1 MRSKQQQPNKLKFM
15 NKILTFGEIILRL
28 SPPGHRTMKQSHAL
42 EFFFGGTELNV
53 AASLATMGCGVKHV
67 SCVSDDFVGE
77 SALAFVKS
85 FGIDPSFITRN
96 EHPLGLYFLEVGAS
110 VRASRIAYNRL
121 NGSFAN
127 IQSGKTDWKKALED
141 CSYFHWTG
149 ISPGISEAA
158 YESLKEGL
166 KTARA
171 MGIEITADPAYR
183 SNLWKYG
190 KSGKEVLKEL
200 VGYSTIFIGGVN
212 EINEILG
219 TNFSPDKEG
228 FLKACN
234 ELKRQIPSIRKIF
247 DKIRIGVTAS
257 SQQTQG
263 RALANGNYFETGF
276 LEVNPVVDR
285 IGTGDAFAAGLIYG
299 LQHFDDEKALH
310 FANAA
315 CAVKHTILGDINYS
329 SVEDILEVM
338 NGDSGG
344 RIKR

>member
-1 MRSKQQQPNKLKFM
+1 MTG
-15 NKILTFGEIILRL
+15 KIVTFGEIIMRL
-28 SPPGHRTMKQSHAL
+28 SPPGNRTMKQSHEM

-53 AASLATMGCGVKHV
+53 ASSLATMGCEVKHI
-67 SCVSDDFVGE
+67 SCVSNDFVGE
-77 SALAFVKS
+77 SAVSFIKG
-85 FGIDPSFITRN
+85 FGIDTTFISKN
-96 EHPLGLYFLEVGAS
+96 EHPLGLYFLEVGSS

-127 IQSGKTDWKKALED
+127 IHAGNIDWEKALEN
-141 CSYFHWTG
+141 CEYFHWTG

-158 YESLKEGL
+158 YETLKQGL
-166 KTARA
+166 KTAQKK
-171 MGIEITADPAYR
+171 GIQITTDPAYR
-183 SNLWKYG
+183 SSLWKYG
-190 KSGKEVLKEL
+190 RNGNEVLKEL
-200 VGYSTIFIGGVN
+200 VSYSTIFIGGVN

-219 TNFSPDKEG
+219 THFSSDKEG
-228 FLKACN
+228 FIEACK
-234 ELKRQIPSIRKIF
+234 ELKQQIPSIHKIF

-263 RALANGNYFETGF
+263 RALVDGNYFETEL

-299 LQHFDDEKALH
+299 LIHFDEQKALK

-315 CAVKHTILGDINYS
+315 CAIKHTIPGDINYS
-329 SVEDILEVM
+329 GVEDIMEVM
-338 NGDSGG
+338 NGNSGG

>member
-1 MRSKQQQPNKLKFM
+1 MGNT
-15 NKILTFGEIILRL
+15 IVTFGEVIMRL
-28 SPPGHRTMKQSHAL
+28 SPPGNRVMKQSHEM

-53 AASLATMGCGVKHV
+53 ASSLATMGCTVRHI
-67 SCVSDDFVGE
+67 SSVSDDFVGE
-77 SALAFVKS
+77 SAVSFIKS
-85 FGIDPSFITRN
+85 FGIDTRFITKN
-96 EHPLGLYFLEVGAS
+96 EHPLGLYFLEAGSS

-127 IQSGKTDWKKALED
+127 MRAEHIDWEKALDGCE
-141 CSYFHWTG
+141 YFHWTG
-149 ISPGISEAA
+149 ISPGISAAA
-158 YESLKEGL
+158 YETLKEGL
-166 KTARA
+166 KTAQE
-171 MGIEITADPAYR
+171 MGIHITTDPAYR

-190 KSGKEVLKEL
+190 KNGSDILKEL
-200 VGYSTIFIGGVN
+200 VSYSTLFIGGVN

-219 TNFSPDKEG
+219 TQFSSDQQG
-228 FLKACN
+228 FIEASK
-234 ELKRQIPSIRKIF
+234 ELKEQIPSIQKVF

-263 RALANGNYFETGF
+263 RAWVHDQYFETEL

-299 LQHFDDEKALH
+299 LMNFDDEKALK

-315 CAVKHTILGDINYS
+315 CAIKHTIPGDINYCS
-329 SVEDILEVM
+329 AEDILEVM
-338 NGDSGG
+338 NGSSGG

>member
-1 MRSKQQQPNKLKFM
+1 MS
-15 NKILTFGEIILRL
+15 NKIVTFGEVIMRL
-28 SPPGHRTMKQSHAL
+28 SPPGNRTMKQSHEM

-53 AASLATMGCGVKHV
+53 ASSLATMGCEVKHV
-67 SCVSDDFVGE
+67 SAVSDDFVGE

-85 FGIDPSFITRN
+85 FGIDTRFISKN
-96 EHPLGLYFLEVGAS
+96 EHPLGLYFLEVGSS

-127 IQSGKTDWKKALED
+127 IRPEQVNWKKALEG
-141 CSYFHWTG
+141 CGYFHWTG
-149 ISPGISEAA
+149 ISPGISGGA
-158 YESLKEGL
+158 YETLKEGL
-166 KTARA
+166 LTARE
-171 MGIEITADPAYR
+171 MGIEVTADPAYR

-190 KSGKEVLKEL
+190 KSGNEVLKEL
-200 VGYSTIFIGGVN
+200 VSYSTVFIGGVN

-219 TNFSPDKEG
+219 TQFLPDREG
-228 FLKACN
+228 FLEACE
-234 ELKRQIPSIRKIF
+234 ELRQQVPSIHKIF

-263 RALANGNYFETGF
+263 RALVNGHYFETGL

-299 LQHFDDEKALH
+299 LLNFDDEKALH

-315 CAVKHTILGDINYS
+315 CAIKHTILGDINYCS
-329 SVEDILEVM
+329 AEDILEVM
-338 NGDSGG
+338 AGNSGG

>member
-1 MRSKQQQPNKLKFM
+1 M
-15 NKILTFGEIILRL
+15 NKILTFGEIIMRL
-28 SPPGHRTMKQSHAL
+28 SPPGHRTMKQSHEM
-42 EFFFGGTELNV
+42 EFFFGGTEFNV
-53 AASLATMGCGVKHV
+53 AASLATLGCVVKHV

-77 SALAFVKS
+77 SAMAFVKS
-85 FGIDPSFITRN
+85 FGIDTAFITKN
-96 EHPLGLYFLEVGAS
+96 EHPLGLYFLEVGSS

-127 IQSGKTDWKKALED
+127 IEAGKTEWKKALED

-149 ISPGISEAA
+149 ISPGISESA

-166 KTARA
+166 HTARE
-171 MGIEITADPAYR
+171 MGIEVTTDPAYR

-190 KSGKEVLKEL
+190 RSGNDVLKEL

-219 TNFSPDKEG
+219 TSFSQDQNG
-228 FLKACN
+228 FLEACS
-234 ELKRQIPSIRKIF
+234 ELQQQIPSIHKIF
-247 DKIRIGVTAS
+247 DKIRIGITAS

-263 RALANGNYFETGF
+263 RALVNGKYVETEL

-299 LQHFDDEKALH
+299 LQHFDDEKALN

-315 CAVKHTILGDINYS
+315 CAIKHTILGDINYS
-329 SVEDILEVM
+329 SAEEILEVM
-338 NGDSGG
+338 AGNSGG

>member
-1 MRSKQQQPNKLKFM
+1 MG
-15 NKILTFGEIILRL
+15 KILTFGEIIMRL
-28 SPPGHRTMKQSHAL
+28 SPPGNRTMKQSHEM

-53 AASLATMGCGVKHV
+53 ASSLATMGCEVKHV
-67 SCVSDDFVGE
+67 SAVSDDFVGE
-77 SALAFVKS
+77 SALSFVKS
-85 FGIDPSFITRN
+85 FGIDTNFISKN
-96 EHPLGLYFLEVGAS
+96 EHPLGLYFLEVGSS

-127 IQSGKTDWKKALED
+127 IEAEKIDWKKALEGCD
-141 CSYFHWTG
+141 YFHWTG
-149 ISPGISEAA
+149 ISPGISESA

-166 KTARA
+166 KTAREL
-171 MGIEITADPAYR
+171 GIEITTDPAYR

-190 KSGKEVLKEL
+190 KNGNEVLKEL
-200 VGYSTIFIGGVN
+200 VSLSTIFIGGVN

-219 TNFSPDKEG
+219 TQFSSDQQG
-228 FLKACN
+228 FLQACE
-234 ELKRQIPSIRKIF
+234 ELKKQCPSIHKIF

-263 RALANGNYFETGF
+263 RALINGNYVETKF
-276 LEVNPVVDR
+276 LEIDQVVDR

-299 LQHFDDEKALH
+299 LKNFDDEKALN

-315 CAVKHTILGDINYS
+315 CAIKHTILGDINYCS
-329 SVEDILEVM
+329 AEDILEVM
-338 NGDSGG
+338 AGNSGG

>member
-1 MRSKQQQPNKLKFM
+1 MSK
-15 NKILTFGEIILRL
+15 IVTFGEVIMRF
-28 SPPGHRTMKQSHAL
+28 SPPGNRTMKQSHEM

-53 AASLATMGCGVKHV
+53 AASLATMGCEVQHV

-77 SALAFVKS
+77 SAVSFIRG
-85 FGIDPSFITRN
+85 FGIDVTFINKN
-96 EHPLGLYFLEVGAS
+96 EHPLGLYFLEVGSS

-127 IQSGKTDWKKALED
+127 IRPEKIDWKKVLEG
-141 CSYFHWTG
+141 CEYFHWTG
-149 ISPGISEAA
+149 ISPGISESA
-158 YESLKEGL
+158 YEALKEGL
-166 KTARA
+166 KTAQHI
-171 MGIEITADPAYR
+171 GVEVTTDPAYR

-190 KSGKEVLKEL
+190 KKGSEVLKEL
-200 VGYSTIFIGGVN
+200 VSYSTIFIGGVN

-219 TNFSPDKEG
+219 TRFSSEKEG
-228 FLKACN
+228 FIEACK
-234 ELKRQIPSIRKIF
+234 ELKQQIPSVHKIF

-263 RALANGNYFETGF
+263 RAWVNENYFETYL
-276 LEVNPVVDR
+276 LEINPVVDR

-299 LQHFDDEKALH
+299 LKNFDDEKALN

-315 CAVKHTILGDINYS
+315 CAIKHTIPGDINYS

-338 NGDSGG
+338 NGNSGG

>member
-1 MRSKQQQPNKLKFM
+1 MAS
-15 NKILTFGEIILRL
+15 KILTFGEIIMRL
-28 SPPGHRTMKQSHAL
+28 SPPGNRTMKQSHEM

-53 AASLATMGCGVKHV
+53 ASSLATMGCEVKHV
-67 SCVSDDFVGE
+67 SAVSDDFVGE
-77 SALAFVKS
+77 SALSFVKS
-85 FGIDPSFITRN
+85 FGIDTNFISKN
-96 EHPLGLYFLEVGAS
+96 EHPLGLYFLEVGSS

-127 IQSGKTDWKKALED
+127 IEAEKIDWKKALED
-141 CSYFHWTG
+141 CDYFHWTG
-149 ISPGISEAA
+149 ISPGISKSA

-166 KTARA
+166 QTAREL
-171 MGIEITADPAYR
+171 GIEITTDPAYR

-190 KSGKEVLKEL
+190 KNGNEVLKEL
-200 VGYSTIFIGGVN
+200 VSLSTIFIGGVN

-219 TNFSPDKEG
+219 TQFSSDKEG
-228 FLKACN
+228 FLQACE
-234 ELKRQIPSIRKIF
+234 ELKKQCPSIHKIF

-263 RALANGNYFETGF
+263 RALVNGNYFETQF
-276 LEVNPVVDR
+276 LEIDNVVDR

-299 LQHFDDEKALH
+299 LKNFDDEKALN

-315 CAVKHTILGDINYS
+315 CAIKHTILGDINYCS
-329 SVEDILEVM
+329 AEDILEVM
-338 NGDSGG
+338 AGNSGG

>member
-1 MRSKQQQPNKLKFM
+1 MAS
-15 NKILTFGEIILRL
+15 KILTFGEVIMRL
-28 SPPGHRTMKQSHAL
+28 SPPGNKTMKQSHEM

-53 AASLATMGCGVKHV
+53 ASSLATMGCNVTHI
-67 SCVSDDFVGE
+67 SNVSDDFVGE
-77 SALAFVKS
+77 SALSFIKS
-85 FGIDPSFITRN
+85 FGIDTTFINKN

-127 IQSGKTDWKKALED
+127 IKPEQVDWKKAFEGCD
-141 CSYFHWTG
+141 YFHWTG
-149 ISPGISEAA
+149 ISPGISEGA
-158 YESLKEGL
+158 YETLKEGL
-166 KTARA
+166 LTARE
-171 MGIEITADPAYR
+171 MGIEVTTDPAYR

-190 KSGKEVLKEL
+190 KNGNEVLKEL
-200 VGYSTIFIGGVN
+200 VSYSTIFIGGVN

-219 TNFSPDKEG
+219 TQFSSDQQG
-228 FLKACN
+228 FMEACE
-234 ELKRQIPSIRKIF
+234 ELKKQCPSIHKIF

-263 RALANGNYFETGF
+263 RALINGNYFETRF
-276 LEVNPVVDR
+276 LEIDQVVDR

-299 LQHFDDEKALH
+299 LLNFDDEKALN

-315 CAVKHTILGDINYS
+315 CAIKHTILGDINYCS
-329 SVEDILEVM
+329 AEDILEVM
-338 NGDSGG
+338 AGNSGG

>member
-1 MRSKQQQPNKLKFM
+1 MSNT
-15 NKILTFGEIILRL
+15 IVTFGEVIMRL
-28 SPPGHRTMKQSHAL
+28 SPPGNRTMKQSHEM

-53 AASLATMGCGVKHV
+53 ASSLATMGCEVKHV
-67 SCVSDDFVGE
+67 SAVSDDFVGE

-85 FGIDPSFITRN
+85 FGIDTAFIGKN
-96 EHPLGLYFLEVGAS
+96 EHPLGLYFLEVGSS

-127 IQSGKTDWKKALED
+127 IRPEQVNWKKALEG
-141 CSYFHWTG
+141 CGYFHWTG
-149 ISPGISEAA
+149 ISPGISEGA
-158 YESLKEGL
+158 YETLKEGL
-166 KTARA
+166 LTARE
-171 MGIEITADPAYR
+171 MGIEVTADPAYR

-190 KSGKEVLKEL
+190 KSGNEVLKEL
-200 VGYSTIFIGGVN
+200 VSYSTVFIGGVN

-219 TNFSPDKEG
+219 TQFLPDREG
-228 FLKACN
+228 FLEACE
-234 ELKRQIPSIRKIF
+234 ELKQQVPSINKIF

-263 RALANGNYFETGF
+263 RALVNGHYFETGL

-299 LQHFDDEKALH
+299 LLNFDDEKALH

-315 CAVKHTILGDINYS
+315 CAIKHTILGDINYCS
-329 SVEDILEVM
+329 AEDILEVM
-338 NGDSGG
+338 AGNSGG

>member
-1 MRSKQQQPNKLKFM
+1 MG
-15 NKILTFGEIILRL
+15 KILTFGEIIMRL
-28 SPPGHRTMKQSHAL
+28 SPPGNRTMKQSHDM

-53 AASLATMGCGVKHV
+53 ASSLATMGCEVKHV
-67 SCVSDDFVGE
+67 SAVSDDFVGE
-77 SALAFVKS
+77 SALSFVKS
-85 FGIDPSFITRN
+85 FGIDTTFISKN
-96 EHPLGLYFLEVGAS
+96 EHPLGLYFLEVGSS

-127 IQSGKTDWKKALED
+127 IVAEKIDWKKALKE
-141 CSYFHWTG
+141 CNYFHWTG
-149 ISPGISEAA
+149 ISPGISKSA

-166 KTARA
+166 QTARD

-190 KSGKEVLKEL
+190 KNGNDVLKEL
-200 VGYSTIFIGGVN
+200 VSLSTIFIGGVN
-212 EINEILG
+212 EINEILR
-219 TNFSPDKEG
+219 TQFSSDKEG
-228 FLKACN
+228 FLQACE
-234 ELKRQIPSIRKIF
+234 ELKKQCPSIHKIF

-263 RALANGNYFETGF
+263 RALVDGNYFETGL

-285 IGTGDAFAAGLIYG
+285 IGTGDAFAAGLIFG
-299 LQHFDDEKALH
+299 LKNFDDKKALN

-315 CAVKHTILGDINYS
+315 CAIKHTILGDINYCS
-329 SVEDILEVM
+329 AEDILEVM
-338 NGDSGG
+338 AGNSGG

>member
-1 MRSKQQQPNKLKFM
+1 MG
-15 NKILTFGEIILRL
+15 KILTFGEIIMRL
-28 SPPGHRTMKQSHAL
+28 SPPGNRTMKQSHEM

-53 AASLATMGCGVKHV
+53 ASSLATMGCEVKHV
-67 SCVSDDFVGE
+67 SAVSDDFVGE
-77 SALAFVKS
+77 SALSFVKS
-85 FGIDPSFITRN
+85 FGIDTNFISKN
-96 EHPLGLYFLEVGAS
+96 EHPLGLYFLEVGSS

-127 IQSGKTDWKKALED
+127 IEAEKIDWKKALEGCD
-141 CSYFHWTG
+141 YFHWTG
-149 ISPGISEAA
+149 ISPGISASA

-166 KTARA
+166 QTAREL
-171 MGIEITADPAYR
+171 GIEITTDPAYR

-190 KSGKEVLKEL
+190 KNGNEVLKEL
-200 VGYSTIFIGGVN
+200 VSLSTIFIGGVN

-219 TNFSPDKEG
+219 TQFSPDKNG
-228 FLKACN
+228 FLEACE
-234 ELKRQIPSIRKIF
+234 ELKKQCPSIHKIF

-263 RALANGNYFETGF
+263 RALINGNYFETKF
-276 LEVNPVVDR
+276 LEIDQVVDR

-299 LQHFDDEKALH
+299 LKNFDDEKALH

-315 CAVKHTILGDINYS
+315 CAIKHTILGDINYCS
-329 SVEDILEVM
+329 AEDVLEVM
-338 NGDSGG
+338 AGNSGG